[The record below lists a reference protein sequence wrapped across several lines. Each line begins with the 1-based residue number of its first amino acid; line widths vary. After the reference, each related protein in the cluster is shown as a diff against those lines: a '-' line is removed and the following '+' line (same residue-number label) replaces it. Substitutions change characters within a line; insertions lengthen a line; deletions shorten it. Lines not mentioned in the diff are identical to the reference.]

1 MERGHAY
8 YRTWQRAAV
17 KPVRALVIK
26 GPAFRSADLEELE
39 DAPAV
44 EAQSCGTRI
53 VADAPTAISEDPP
66 SNAPPP
72 SGSVASLKARLVEL
86 MAEEHDEVQPRAHAK
101 TSTAGAARRA
111 AQEVERSRQSPALQE
126 LSERTA
132 AATNAAQAARTEAE
146 AEAKAAY
153 ERMVA
158 LSPALQEASASSQR
172 ERAEAERLA
181 GAWME
186 LEDLH
191 SQAQALPSRI
201 AQAACATEPMVRKA
215 RVVSAWAVLAEP
227 LLARSRVL
235 TWSAIVDELADD
247 VAHVGGC
254 RRDFCVGPAA
264 WVPHALSREA
274 PGD

>member
-66 SNAPPP
+66 QMP
-72 SGSVASLKARLVEL
+72 LLRE
-86 MAEEHDEVQPRAHAK
+86 K